1 MSEEFQ
7 MIASK
12 DLVLPIRKWVIVWL
26 GDKKRAARAEN
37 SFRWLFLK
45 DCDPKMSRKELPRN
59 ARKPVQLNV
68 DIVPIHGAFKCRATA
83 VKHRHS

>member
-26 GDKKRAARAEN
+26 GDKKRAAQADN
-37 SFRWLFLK
+37 IFRWLFLN
-45 DCDPKMSRKELPRN
+45 DCDLKMPRKELPRN
-59 ARKPVQLNV
+59 TRKPVQLNV
-68 DIVPIHGAFKCRATA
+68 DIVPIHGAPTCRAMA
-83 VKHRHS
+83 LKDRHS